1 MKRSLFVWII
11 LLAFTS
17 GGCLYGIGIQNTR
30 TFISDIN
37 EQDTLNENQNLYS
50 GKVWKN
56 MYRRINGD
64 QFLFT
69 NYFLPGTV
77 SAYGKT
83 FGNLLIRYDIFS
95 DEIMIPVDREEIVQ
109 LNKEMIDS
117 FSITFENKVYNFSKV
132 NDERLNTNKGAKG
145 YFYVLYNHESALYV
159 KFKKDISPHT
169 TDKSDGTFLQT
180 QKIYLVNDNS
190 VHPLSGTNDLFRA
203 LKTDEVK
210 IKNWLKTN
218 KLKVSKKRPESFVPA
233 IRFYDSLHQ

>member
-1 MKRSLFVWII
+1 MNRTVFLWIF
-11 LLAFTS
+11 LLSFTS
-17 GGCLYGIGIQNTR
+17 GRCLFSLSIQDTK
-30 TFISDIN
+30 TFFSDSN
-37 EQDTLNENQNLYS
+37 EQDTLKENQNLYS

-77 SAYGKT
+77 STYGKT
-83 FGNLLIRYDIFS
+83 YKNVLIRYDIFS

-117 FSITFENKVYNFSKV
+117 FSITFENKEYYFSKIY
-132 NDERLNTNKGAKG
+132 NDRLNEIKGAQG
-145 YFYVLYNHESALYV
+145 FFNVLYRHESAIYV
-159 KFKKDISPHT
+159 KYKKDISPHI

-190 VHPLSGTNDLFRA
+190 VHPLSVTNDLFKA
-203 LKTDEVK
+203 LNTDEMQ
-210 IKNWLKTN
+210 IRNWLKTN

-233 IRFYDSLHQ
+233 IRFFDSLHQ

>member
-1 MKRSLFVWII
+1 MSRTVSVWIF
-11 LLAFTS
+11 LLAFFS
-17 GGCLYGIGIQNTR
+17 GQCVYSISIQNTR
-30 TFISDIN
+30 TLISYSN
-37 EQDTLNENQNLYS
+37 EQDTLKENQNLYS

-56 MYRRINGD
+56 KYRRINGD

-77 SAYGKT
+77 STYGKT
-83 FGNLLIRYDIFS
+83 FRNLLIRYDIFS

-132 NDERLNTNKGAKG
+132 YDERLNSIKGVQG
-145 YFYVLYNHESALYV
+145 YFYVLYKHKSALYV
-159 KFKKDISPHT
+159 KYKKDISPHV

-180 QKIYLVNDNS
+180 QKVYLVNDKS
-190 VHPLSGTNDLFRA
+190 VNPLSGINDLFKA
-203 LKTDEVK
+203 LNTDEMQIRK
-210 IKNWLKTN
+210 WFKAN
-218 KLKVSKKRPESFVPA
+218 KFKVSKKRPESFVPV

>member
-1 MKRSLFVWII
+1 MKRSLFVWIF
-11 LLAFTS
+11 LLSFIS
-17 GGCLYGIGIQNTR
+17 GGCLYGIGIQNTKS
-30 TFISDIN
+30 FISDSN
-37 EQDTLNENQNLYS
+37 EQDTLKENQNLYS

-77 SAYGKT
+77 STYGKT
-83 FGNLLIRYDIFS
+83 FRNLLIRYDIYS

-117 FSITFENKVYNFSKV
+117 FSITFENKVYYFSKIY
-132 NDERLNTNKGAKG
+132 NDKLNEIKGAQG
-145 YFYVLYNHESALYV
+145 YFNVLYRHESALYV
-159 KFKKDISPHT
+159 KFKKDISPHI

-180 QKIYLVNDNS
+180 EKIYFVNNHL
-190 VHPLSGTNDLFRA
+190 VHPIASTNDLFKA
-203 LKTDEVK
+203 LNTDEVK
-210 IKNWLKTN
+210 IENWLKTN
-218 KLKVSKKRPESFVPA
+218 KLKVSKKRPESFVPV